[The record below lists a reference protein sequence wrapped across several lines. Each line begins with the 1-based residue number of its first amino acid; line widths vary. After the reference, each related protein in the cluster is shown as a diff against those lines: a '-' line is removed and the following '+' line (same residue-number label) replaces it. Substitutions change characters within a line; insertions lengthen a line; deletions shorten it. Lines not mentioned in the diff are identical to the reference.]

1 MRLKVQ
7 LKPKF
12 GVAFLVMSTVAING
26 YSSIAAEDIN
36 GRMGAESPAVVAAS
50 DDLSG
55 KITGL
60 AFDERW
66 GSAPLGFAGASVD
79 TAPIALPYLGTDRG
93 NYRDSVKNVSPRTQP
108 LSVPNTPTQQ
118 APSRATAPSIPDCG
132 PSPFEPAEIEQLVR
146 ETARR
151 HGVDEDYAAAIAWTE
166 SKFDR
171 SRNSDAGARGPMQL
185 MPAAAARFGVHDVC
199 DPVSN
204 IDGGVRYLRVLLE
217 EFKNPLLAAAA
228 YNSGEGRI
236 YEHGGIPPFQE
247 TVAYVAKVLNR
258 QIGVAMPTP
267 RRKKQST
274 PSPVASAPGE
284 PTGVIPHEKR
294 GKFVGGVM
302 HF

>member
-1 MRLKVQ
+1 
-7 LKPKF
+7 
-12 GVAFLVMSTVAING
+12 
-26 YSSIAAEDIN
+26 
-36 GRMGAESPAVVAAS
+36 
-50 DDLSG
+50 
-55 KITGL
+55 
-60 AFDERW
+60 
-66 GSAPLGFAGASVD
+66 
-79 TAPIALPYLGTDRG
+79 
-93 NYRDSVKNVSPRTQP
+93 
-108 LSVPNTPTQQ
+108 
-118 APSRATAPSIPDCG
+118 
-132 PSPFEPAEIEQLVR
+132 
-146 ETARR
+146 
-151 HGVDEDYAAAIAWTE
+151 
-166 SKFDR
+166 
-171 SRNSDAGARGPMQL
+171 
-185 MPAAAARFGVHDVC
+185 
-199 DPVSN
+199 
-204 IDGGVRYLRVLLE
+204 VLLE